1 LCYVDVGL
9 GRRRRAETDSILPFP
24 DACVRA
30 YVCAS
35 AVPPQLQNRRNNDSD
50 TTVGGKAKSTTHTPV
65 PEALYQIEMLARIR
79 ELRESS
85 QGHDNDSSR

>member
-1 LCYVDVGL
+1 L
-9 GRRRRAETDSILPFP
+9 GGVVVPKRTLFCRSQMR
-24 DACVRA
+24 ACVRA

-35 AVPPQLQNRRNNDSD
+35 AVPPQLQSRRNNDSD